1 MDITLA
7 ILNFNRSK
15 FLDRSLRS
23 CLDQVLSNKSIEVI
37 VIDDA
42 STDES
47 LKYLKGFEKY
57 IKIYRNKKN
66 MGAGYSS
73 KLAVKKSKGKY
84 FIRVDSDDYLNK
96 YSVQIMSEILDFNR
110 NLAFVYADHYRVDE
124 YGFKQKIIKLNSKK
138 KILSHGAGIMF
149 RTQMIKKIGN
159 YNPKLREAE
168 DHDLINRLMKKYQ
181 TFHLPIPLYRYYI
194 HGKNIS
200 FSGNRK
206 QIINKLKK

>member
-23 CLDQVLSNKSIEVI
+23 CLDQVLSNKNIEVL

-42 STDES
+42 STDDS
-47 LKYLKGFEKY
+47 LRYLKGFEKY
-57 IKIYRNKKN
+57 ITIYKNKQNK
-66 MGAGYSS
+66 GAGYCSN
-73 KLAVKKSKGKY
+73 LAVRKSKGKY

-96 YSVQIMSEILDFNR
+96 YSVQIMSEILEYNKD
-110 NLAFVYADHYRVDE
+110 LAFVYADHFRVDE
-124 YGFKQKIIKLNSKK
+124 FGFKQKIIKLNNRK

-149 RTQMIKKIGN
+149 RTKMIKEIGN
-159 YNPKLREAE
+159 YNAKLREAE
-168 DHDLINRLMKKYQ
+168 DHDLINRLMKKYKN
-181 TFHLPIPLYRYYI
+181 FYLPIPLYRYYI

-200 FSGNRK
+200 LSGNRK
-206 QIINKLKK
+206 KIIKKLKK